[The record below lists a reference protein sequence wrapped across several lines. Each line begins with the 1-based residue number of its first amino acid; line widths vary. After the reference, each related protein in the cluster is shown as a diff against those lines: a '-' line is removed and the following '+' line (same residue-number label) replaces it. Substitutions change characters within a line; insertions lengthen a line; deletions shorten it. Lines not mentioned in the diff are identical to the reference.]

1 VTPDWSTVVPRLSYL
16 AVSSVFTVIR
26 LLPVSGDEKDIEIL
40 VLRHQLAILQPQI
53 DTPRLAALLHRLPKG
68 RLRQLQLIVSP
79 DTILRWHRDLIRRR
93 HANISRHQRP
103 GRPAGVEYRVRA
115 AQGQPGS
122 CGAAPDEIWP
132 RAWLDGRRSVCW
144 GAKMIHCAVATV
156 LPRPVECV
164 HPDQAAA
171 GERDREGRRDPLAL
185 SHHHRPATPG

>member
-1 VTPDWSTVVPRLSYL
+1 MSDTD
-16 AVSSVFTVIR
+16 
-26 LLPVSGDEKDIEIL
+26 KDIEIL
-40 VLRHQLAILQPQI
+40 TLRHQLAILQRQI
-53 DTPRLAALLHRLPKG
+53 DTPRLTGTGAFLAALLHRLPKV